1 MRNLLACV
9 GKAHQTMV
17 AATIRTAFA
26 QETAEAAHEQWR
38 RVADSLRPRFSKLA
52 ALMDEAEFDVLAYM
66 VYPKDLRT
74 KLHSTNP
81 LERLNGEI
89 KRRTNVVG
97 IFPGEGAVVRLVGAL
112 LLEQH
117 DEWAVARRYMTMESL
132 TELCHPQAAD
142 PLSIAAK

>member
-9 GKAHQTMV
+9 GKVHQTMV

-26 QETAEAAHEQWR
+26 QETTEAAHEQWR
-38 RVADSLRPRFSKLA
+38 HVADSLRPRFSKLA
-52 ALMDEAEFDVLAYM
+52 ALMDQAEFDVLAYM
-66 VYPKDLRT
+66 VCPKDLRT

-89 KRRTNVVG
+89 KRRASVVG
-97 IFPGEGAVVRLVGAL
+97 IFPCEAAVTRLVGAL

-117 DEWAVARRYMTMESL
+117 NE
-132 TELCHPQAAD
+132 
-142 PLSIAAK
+142 

>member
-1 MRNLLACV
+1 
-9 GKAHQTMV
+9 
-17 AATIRTAFA
+17 
-26 QETAEAAHEQWR
+26 R

-66 VYPKDLRT
+66 KSPKELRT

-97 IFPGEGAVVRLVGAL
+97 IFPGQAAVERLVGAL

-132 TELCHPQAAD
+132 NELCQPHSPD
-142 PLSIAAK
+142 PLHIAAE

>member
-1 MRNLLACV
+1 
-9 GKAHQTMV
+9 
-17 AATIRTAFA
+17 
-26 QETAEAAHEQWR
+26 
-38 RVADSLRPRFSKLA
+38 
-52 ALMDEAEFDVLAYM
+52 MDEAEFDVLAYM

-97 IFPGEGAVVRLVGAL
+97 IFPCEAAITRLVGAL

-117 DEWAVARRYMTMESL
+117 DEWAVSRRYMTMESL
-132 TELCHPQAAD
+132 AVLCKPADD
-142 PLSIAAK
+142 PLVISAE

>member
-9 GKAHQTMV
+9 GKTHQTMV

-66 VYPKDLRT
+66 KYPKDLRT

-97 IFPGEGAVVRLVGAL
+97 IFPGEGAVMRLVGAL

-132 TELCHPQAAD
+132 TELCHPQLTD
-142 PLSIAAK
+142 PLPIAAE